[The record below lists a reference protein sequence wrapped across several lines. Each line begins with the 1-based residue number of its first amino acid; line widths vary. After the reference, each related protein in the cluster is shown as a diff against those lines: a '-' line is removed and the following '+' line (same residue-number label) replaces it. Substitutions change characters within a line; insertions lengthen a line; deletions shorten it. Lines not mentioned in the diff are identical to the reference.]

1 MNTYYLVK
9 SPDPWFLTE
18 LENAYLNEGY
28 TVYLRDTDI
37 LLLVKHSVPVDTD
50 TEKTMLQVICSSLCR
65 YPGSFTADLSDLVN
79 RHIQRLTENGCQSL
93 KFHDPFTDELKQ
105 ICVRLVTD
113 RVL

>member
-1 MNTYYLVK
+1 MNTYILVK
-9 SPDPWFLTE
+9 NPDTLIMDT
-18 LENAYLNEGY
+18 LRSAYLNEGY
-28 TVYLRDTDI
+28 TVHCDEKDI
-37 LLLVKHSVPVDTD
+37 LLAVKHTESADED
-50 TEKTMLQVICSSLCR
+50 TEKTMLQVICSSLR
-65 YPGSFTADLSDLVN
+65 RLPGSFTVNLSDLVN

>member
-1 MNTYYLVK
+1 MNTYILVK
-9 SPDPWFLTE
+9 TPDTLVSDT
-18 LENAYLNEGY
+18 LKGAYMKEGY
-28 TVYLRDTDI
+28 TVYHEDTDI

-93 KFHDPFTDELKQ
+93 KFRYCK
-105 ICVRLVTD
+105 
-113 RVL
+113 